1 MTDSEQAAVA
11 GEWASPDAFKF
22 MISVGLQDEHDP
34 RRAIEWMVQHI
45 VIGLQSGG
53 LPIRGI
59 GPDGT
64 VYLWFPERGKT
75 PDDWLVHTSPQL
87 LHPERRV
94 PIPPGMT
101 TSQAR
106 HILARTLREQDT
118 TDADE

>member
-1 MTDSEQAAVA
+1 MTDSDQAALA
-11 GEWASPDAFKF
+11 GEWANPDAFQF
-22 MISVGLQDEHDP
+22 TINVALQNEHDP
-34 RRAIEWMVQHI
+34 RRAIQWMVEHI

-53 LPIRGI
+53 LPIRGV

-75 PDDWLVHTSPQL
+75 PDDWLANTWPQQL
-87 LHPERRV
+87 TAQRRV

-106 HILARTLREQDT
+106 HILARAAREQST
-118 TDADE
+118 TDADD